1 MTRSPV
7 PRQRRLEMLDTL
19 TPPPPCLPASRT
31 TAIRHPFS
39 GYHSPCMRACMCNRG
54 SEGASHST
62 GPTVPHRHRHR
73 THHEGAKDALA
84 LATHVG
90 AVRAAHVPS
99 QSARDR
105 EPHRVAHKRGV
116 RVTCGLRWVGRVAC
130 AGWDVWPA
138 SGARQ
143 KSHVHTFTLRG
154 HIQHESGLGFC
165 GTQQPLPCTTEIIPV
180 DVKRRQRAVDARAKR
195 LADQLGA
202 SGADPLVRG
211 VD

>member
-130 AGWDVWPA
+130 VWCTSKIARTHIHTTWTYSTRIRTWFLRHATTPPLHDRNHS
-138 SGARQ
+138 SGCQETSAR
-143 KSHVHTFTLRG
+143 R
-154 HIQHESGLGFC
+154 
-165 GTQQPLPCTTEIIPV
+165 
-180 DVKRRQRAVDARAKR
+180 
-195 LADQLGA
+195 
-202 SGADPLVRG
+202 
-211 VD
+211 